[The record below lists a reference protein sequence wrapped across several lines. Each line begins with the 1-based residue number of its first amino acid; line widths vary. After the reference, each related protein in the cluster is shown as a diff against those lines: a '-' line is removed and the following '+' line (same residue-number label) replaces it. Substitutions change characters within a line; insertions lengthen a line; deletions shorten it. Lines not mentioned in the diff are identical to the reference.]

1 MSKIFIKSY
10 IHSKSFDQLFDYKSD
25 FNIHQSF
32 IVDQNMS
39 FYKSKNFI
47 KAKKFEQNEAILP
60 VNNNENNE
68 YIFGTEKIL
77 NNNQSLFFFISKTNI
92 SFHDYRLNTKNKKR
106 ENPNFI
112 SLYNFNYSKKDA
124 HIKERKRKND
134 LFKYNKNYY
143 ELNVGDVI
151 KLGRV
156 SLILTKIHLDQNKNY
171 LDRCETNIETKLNK
185 TKSSEIKPNNFEKNI
200 YNDFYIIK
208 SKHKFKKN
216 YEKIIMNTKG
226 DVEDNLEE
234 SKSNSEKRDICR
246 ICFSAESDINSPL
259 LSLCK
264 CSGDSKLIHL
274 NCLSQW
280 LKIKSD
286 LINCPN
292 NIYKKLIFNTIN
304 CEICREKFPEMA
316 YDIINE
322 KSYEIYNPEYFI
334 TSLNNIYHN
343 YIVLE
348 SFELINNK
356 KLIYIV
362 SFDTKDKITIGR
374 SQSSDL
380 KISDVTISRIHSVL
394 LRTKDNKILIKDACS
409 KFGTLILIKKKKI
422 LINDKILS
430 IQKGKVLLNLYVEYY
445 KFGYMFN
452 KFFNCIFCCFCCNKK
467 KKENS
472 NEDKKISCTNNNK
485 KNTNLDDSNFN
496 MIMINNYINP
506 KAGNYFNYNT
516 INKNNINIEEIID
529 IRYNADNN
537 VVKVEEE

>member
-1 MSKIFIKSY
+1 MC
-10 IHSKSFDQLFDYKSD
+10 
-25 FNIHQSF
+25 
-32 IVDQNMS
+32 
-39 FYKSKNFI
+39 
-47 KAKKFEQNEAILP
+47 
-60 VNNNENNE
+60 
-68 YIFGTEKIL
+68 
-77 NNNQSLFFFISKTNI
+77 
-92 SFHDYRLNTKNKKR
+92 NT
-106 ENPNFI
+106 PT
-112 SLYNFNYSKKDA
+112 S
-124 HIKERKRKND
+124 
-134 LFKYNKNYY
+134 
-143 ELNVGDVI
+143 
-151 KLGRV
+151 
-156 SLILTKIHLDQNKNY
+156 
-171 LDRCETNIETKLNK
+171 
-185 TKSSEIKPNNFEKNI
+185 
-200 YNDFYIIK
+200 
-208 SKHKFKKN
+208 
-216 YEKIIMNTKG
+216 
-226 DVEDNLEE
+226 
-234 SKSNSEKRDICR
+234 
-246 ICFSAESDINSPL
+246 
-259 LSLCK
+259 
-264 CSGDSKLIHL
+264 SGDSKLIHL

-409 KFGTLILIKKKKI
+409 KFGTLILLQSKKI

-472 NEDKKISCTNNNK
+472 NEDKKISCIY
-485 KNTNLDDSNFN
+485 L
-496 MIMINNYINP
+496 
-506 KAGNYFNYNT
+506 
-516 INKNNINIEEIID
+516 
-529 IRYNADNN
+529 
-537 VVKVEEE
+537 